1 MATTSAPKSTGLKYT
16 YRDGEGYREW
26 YKANMGADW
35 DGTYLN
41 AKPEGMSDVDWTQGM
56 MLQQFEGNK
65 SAAAVQKA
73 QTGQQ
78 LTDIYNQQTSAA
90 QASFNSMA
98 NQYGQQMK
106 GELEYAGV
114 LHERMKRYLPQQM
127 AAQGMGNMG
136 VAQTAGANAVAK
148 HVSNRGA
155 IIGQHQASMNELSRN
170 YGERQAALDTE
181 YRRGMMAADAAYND
195 RVAQLDDQRYSDDM
209 ALFGQTVEEKAAEQE
224 QYFLAGSSGI
234 ANATTREE
242 ALALAEQ
249 MKPYVSQAQYDRL
262 VVEANNRGN
271 VLEGIEEEELEAEYE
286 TNAGLLEGVIN
297 DQQTREDATAWL
309 DTYIN
314 SGLIPE
320 SMRIQFE
327 SLIDSKFDKSDATA
341 TEAGYDKTVASMND
355 LIAQGKSADALAADL
370 QSYIDSGSIRP
381 EDAEHFK
388 KVITGIKEAETKVAG
403 DDMATEAKALIL
415 AETTAE
421 GRKTTLEKYK
431 GQISEEAYTSL
442 SNLIDTLD
450 RNDAASDKAAAYDKT
465 VASMNDLIA
474 RGTTASKL
482 EADLQSYIDSGSIR
496 PEDAEHFKKV
506 IESIKEAETKV
517 ASDDMA
523 TEAKALILAEKTAE
537 GRKTTLENYKGLIS
551 EEAYTSLSNLVDTLD
566 RNQSA
571 EDTQAGYDQ
580 ADTDLR
586 TLYSAGAS
594 SADLQST
601 YDALAAAGKIEPGR
615 EQFWK
620 SMISLRKKE
629 ETDLNDGKISAEQK
643 ENSDFALTILG
654 EAIDPE
660 SRAEIMAGCATWLE
674 QGMITQTQYDMA
686 KAYCKVLDGNAEYL
700 DRLED
705 ESQAEQDHQISYENT
720 LTYIAFAAVDYDD
733 AWRYAV
739 ERRNE
744 FSDTEWESIE
754 IQLAARKKADDD
766 ANLANQSA
774 EQAEAESRFVKQ
786 MSLYASSADA
796 TAKISA
802 LLESY
807 KERLHPDVYDA
818 WRMYIDDLAD
828 DPNQQLVE
836 KQQEQANEQTQKELD
851 AINKGYGSAAEYDAA
866 VLAGQEPVEYEGM
879 EYLLSDKQ
887 INVSESAYK
896 EIIESN
902 LKSSGYEGIFDK
914 SIKNGTTVTFAGL
927 NKEDVCLTYYNG
939 AWYASKLYRGSG
951 GRGGNF

>member
-26 YKANMGADW
+26 YKANMGTDW

-41 AKPEGMSDVDWTQGM
+41 AKPEGMSDVDWMQGTM
-56 MLQQFEGNK
+56 IQRTEAGK
-65 SAAAVQKA
+65 AAAAEQKA

-136 VAQTAGANAVAK
+136 IAQTAGANAVAK
-148 HVSNRGA
+148 HMSNRGA

-181 YRRGMMAADAAYND
+181 YRKGMMAADASYND
-195 RVAQLDDQRYSDDM
+195 RMTQLDDQYFNDEM

-224 QYFLAGSSGI
+224 QYYLAGASGI

-271 VLEGIEEEELEAEYE
+271 VLEGINEDELEAEYE
-286 TNAGLLEGVIN
+286 TNAGLLDGVIN

-370 QSYIDSGSIRP
+370 QSYIDNGSIRP

-388 KVITGIKEAETKVAG
+388 KIIAGIKEAETKVAG
-403 DDMATEAKALIL
+403 DDKAAEAKAYIL

-442 SNLIDTLD
+442 SNLVDTLD
-450 RNDAASDKAAAYDKT
+450 RNDAASDK
-465 VASMNDLIA
+465 V
-474 RGTTASKL
+474 
-482 EADLQSYIDSGSIR
+482 
-496 PEDAEHFKKV
+496 
-506 IESIKEAETKV
+506 
-517 ASDDMA
+517 
-523 TEAKALILAEKTAE
+523 
-537 GRKTTLENYKGLIS
+537 
-551 EEAYTSLSNLVDTLD
+551 
-566 RNQSA
+566 
-571 EDTQAGYDQ
+571 AGYDQ

-594 SADLQST
+594 SSDLQST
-601 YDALAAAGKIEPGR
+601 YDALAADGKIEPGR

-620 SMISLRKKE
+620 SMISLRQNEEKE
-629 ETDLNDGKISAEQK
+629 IEQGKISTDQK
-643 ENSDFALTILG
+643 EYADWGMVLLG
-654 EAIDPE
+654 EAMSVQDRTNVLIE
-660 SRAEIMAGCATWLE
+660 MVSWLKAGT
-674 QGMITQTQYDMA
+674 ITQTQYDMA
-686 KAYCKVLDGNAEYL
+686 VAYCRVLDGNAQYIQ
-700 DRLED
+700 DLED
-705 ESQAEQDHQISYENT
+705 KESEHTEHAILVDDILGYIIDVAGNHSEASEYYNKFVEDGEVFSEAEK
-720 LTYIAFAAVDYDD
+720 
-733 AWRYAV
+733 R
-739 ERRNE
+739 
-744 FSDTEWESIE
+744 SIE
-754 IQLAARKKADDD
+754 IALEMREKMDADD
-766 ANLANQSA
+766 ALYEMSEKQSA
-774 EQAEAESRFVKQ
+774 AYDQCVAMLGLCKTTAKQLETLETFKEKLAPEVYEEIKMVLEFQAE
-786 MSLYASSADA
+786 
-796 TAKISA
+796 
-802 LLESY
+802 
-807 KERLHPDVYDA
+807 
-818 WRMYIDDLAD
+818 

-836 KQQEQANEQTQKELD
+836 KQQEQTNEQTQKELD

>member
-41 AKPEGMSDVDWTQGM
+41 AKPEGMSDVDWMQGTM
-56 MLQQFEGNK
+56 IQRTEAGK
-65 SAAAVQKA
+65 AAAAEQKA

-136 VAQTAGANAVAK
+136 IAQTAGANAVAK
-148 HVSNRGA
+148 HMSNRGA

-170 YGERQAALDTE
+170 HGERQAALDTE
-181 YRRGMMAADAAYND
+181 YRKGMMAADAAYND
-195 RVAQLDDQRYSDDM
+195 RVTQLDDQYFNDEM

-224 QYFLAGSSGI
+224 QYYLAGSSGI

-271 VLEGIEEEELEAEYE
+271 ELEGIEEEKQELD
-286 TNAGLLEGVIN
+286 TNAAQDKAAGQLSSLFSAG
-297 DQQTREDATAWL
+297 TDAATLRTTL
-309 DTYIN
+309 DGMIAAGT
-314 SGLIPE
+314 IPE
-320 SMRIQFE
+320 SDRAYWEAMIINKEKMEADEAQGKITTQQVQAAAEAETLLLQATTAEQRAKVLETYQGAVSESQYRYLE
-327 SLIDSKFDKSDATA
+327 SLVSIADGNQQKEDTTASQNKAIEQLSSLFAAGTSAAKLKETLDGMIAAGTIPESDRSYWETMIANKEAIEAEEAAGKITAEQTQAAAEAETLLLQATTPEQRAQVLATYKGAVSESQYRYLESLAGIADGNQSASDKQ
-341 TEAGYDKTVASMND
+341 EGYDK
-355 LIAQGKSADALAADL
+355 AD
-370 QSYIDSGSIRP
+370 
-381 EDAEHFK
+381 
-388 KVITGIKEAETKVAG
+388 
-403 DDMATEAKALIL
+403 M
-415 AETTAE
+415 
-421 GRKTTLEKYK
+421 
-431 GQISEEAYTSL
+431 
-442 SNLIDTLD
+442 
-450 RNDAASDKAAAYDKT
+450 
-465 VASMNDLIA
+465 
-474 RGTTASKL
+474 
-482 EADLQSYIDSGSIR
+482 
-496 PEDAEHFKKV
+496 
-506 IESIKEAETKV
+506 
-517 ASDDMA
+517 
-523 TEAKALILAEKTAE
+523 
-537 GRKTTLENYKGLIS
+537 
-551 EEAYTSLSNLVDTLD
+551 
-566 RNQSA
+566 
-571 EDTQAGYDQ
+571 
-580 ADTDLR
+580 DLR
-586 TLYSAGAS
+586 TLYNAGAS

-620 SMISLRKKE
+620 SMISLRQNEEKE
-629 ETDLNDGKISAEQK
+629 IEQGKISVEQK
-643 ENSDFALTILG
+643 ENADFAMIILG
-654 EAIDPE
+654 EALDPNG
-660 SRAEIMAGCATWLE
+660 RAEIMASLGQWLKS
-674 QGMITQTQYDMA
+674 GKITQTQYDMA
-686 KAYCKVLDGNAEYL
+686 KEYCKVLDGNAEYL
-700 DRLED
+700 DKLDD

-720 LTYIAFAAVDYDD
+720 LTYIAFAAADYDD

-739 ERRNE
+739 ERRDE

-754 IQLAARKKADDD
+754 IQLAARKKADDE
-766 ANLANQSA
+766 AKLANQSA
-774 EQAEAESRFVKQ
+774 EQAEAESRFVDQ

-807 KERLHPDVYDA
+807 KERLHPDVYNA
-818 WRMYIDDLAD
+818 WKMYLDELAK

-836 KQQEQANEQTQKELD
+836 KQQEQTNEQTQKELD